1 MYPTLRTKEMSCA
14 SVLGIIA
21 IIESVRIPP
30 DGDNKAS
37 LPLSQRHWRL
47 AFIAL
52 SIGESAKLVN
62 GDNEIQPLLPLLHG
76 DPANPDGSINQLI
89 LALFTLMK
97 TAFESIK
104 KTGLVD
110 IFAELF
116 SRVVDDCTIFPEMRD
131 RFIDIVKDVCEK
143 NSTEDGQ
150 KLLGQCPLNPRNLQG
165 F

>member
-1 MYPTLRTKEMSCA
+1 MKLNAANAFGKLRKELDRNKTALKTLTTRQFTQRRTSNRFREN
-14 SVLGIIA
+14 V
-21 IIESVRIPP
+21 E
-30 DGDNKAS
+30 
-37 LPLSQRHWRL
+37 
-47 AFIAL
+47 
-52 SIGESAKLVN
+52 KLVN

-89 LALFTLMK
+89 LALFTLTK

-131 RFIDIVKDVCEK
+131 RFIDIVKDVCDK
-143 NSTEDGQ
+143 NSTENGQ
-150 KLLGQCPLNPRNLQG
+150 KLLGQCPLNPRNSQV